1 MHCLLTSRLATH
13 GRAGTVL
20 LDIAAAFDEVVQSV
34 ISSNTKIVSPDMHAD
49 VLNIFGCYNR
59 MRSHV
64 ITAYGLSEWYCQLA
78 GVMQGGGLDPP
89 MYTTATIP
97 LHCANMQQQKKG
109 IPAMGNIDKF
119 GPVGTLG
126 LVDDTAVMGTGV
138 EELQEALDAVRSVLG
153 VLQQRTNRSKFKGIK
168 LKVEDD
174 KVKAFQPIELG
185 RG

>member
-13 GRAGTVL
+13 GQAGTVL

-34 ISSNTKIVSPDMHAD
+34 ISSITKIVSPDMHAD

-97 LHCANMQQQKKG
+97 LHCAIMQQKKRNTSNG
-109 IPAMGNIDKF
+109 QHRQIRPSRHSR
-119 GPVGTLG
+119 
-126 LVDDTAVMGTGV
+126 TG
-138 EELQEALDAVRSVLG
+138 G
-153 VLQQRTNRSKFKGIK
+153 
-168 LKVEDD
+168 
-174 KVKAFQPIELG
+174 
-185 RG
+185 